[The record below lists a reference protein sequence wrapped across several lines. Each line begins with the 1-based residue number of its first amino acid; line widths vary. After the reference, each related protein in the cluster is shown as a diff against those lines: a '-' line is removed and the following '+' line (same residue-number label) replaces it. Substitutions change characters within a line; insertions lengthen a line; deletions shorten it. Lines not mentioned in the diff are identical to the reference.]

1 MAEGCRLA
9 ELRCREVINLC
20 DGCRMGYVGDVEI
33 DIMCGRVVAL
43 VVPGRARFFGL
54 FGREDDYIIPWERIE
69 KIGED
74 IILVRF
80 ELPPRRP
87 KEKKGFAKL
96 FS

>member
-20 DGCRMGYVGDVEI
+20 DGRRMGYVGDLEV

-43 VVPGRARFFGL
+43 IVPGRARFFGL
-54 FGREDDYIIPWERIE
+54 FGREDDYIIPWDRIE

-80 ELPPRRP
+80 EAPIRRAR
-87 KEKKGFAKL
+87 EKPGFL
-96 FS
+96 ERFS

>member
-1 MAEGCRLA
+1 MA
-9 ELRCREVINLC
+9 ELRCREVINLY
-20 DGCRMGYVGDVEI
+20 DGCRMGYVGDLEI

-54 FGREDDYIIPWERIE
+54 FGREDDYIIPWDRIE

-80 ELPPRRP
+80 EAPIRRP
-87 KEKKGFAKL
+87 KEKPGFLKR

>member
-1 MAEGCRLA
+1 MAESSRLA
-9 ELRCREVINLC
+9 DLRCREVINLC

-33 DIMCGRVVAL
+33 DILCGRVVAL
-43 VVPGRARFFGL
+43 IVPGRARFFGL
-54 FGREDDYIIPWERIE
+54 FGREDDYIIPWECIE

-80 ELPPRRP
+80 DLPPRRP
-87 KEKKGFAKL
+87 KEKTGFAKF